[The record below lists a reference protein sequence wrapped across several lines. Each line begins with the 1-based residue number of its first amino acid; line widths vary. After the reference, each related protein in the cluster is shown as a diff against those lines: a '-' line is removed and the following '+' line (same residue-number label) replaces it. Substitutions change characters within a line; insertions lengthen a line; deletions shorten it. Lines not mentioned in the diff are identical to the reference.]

1 MIFWIIVNFL
11 VILTSFLYAQAKN
24 RFDIADVIWGPAI
37 AIFTTFHFS
46 KILQPS
52 INQIIILCLV
62 WIWALRLYFHIGNR
76 FIKKDT
82 QDARYTELLSSI
94 KDSKLK
100 KFIKVFF
107 VQGFLAFIMSF
118 ILKETTGNNL
128 LDFRLLSGVL
138 IFVIGF
144 IFEIVSDKQLKQFV
158 NNPNNKGKL
167 MTSGLY
173 SISRHPNYFGEV
185 LLWWGLWI
193 LGGSTIISVITPLL
207 ITFLI
212 LFVSGIP
219 MSEKQ
224 LAKRKGFDEYVK
236 RTKKFI
242 PFVW

>member
-24 RFDIADVIWGPAI
+24 RFDIADVIWGPSI

-94 KDSKLK
+94 KDSKFK

-107 VQGFLAFIMSF
+107 LQGLLAFIMSF
-118 ILKETTGNNL
+118 ILKDTNGNNF
-128 LDFRLLSGVL
+128 LDFRFLSGVL

-144 IFEIVSDKQLKQFV
+144 IFEIVSDNQLKKFV
-158 NNPNNKGKL
+158 TNPNNKGLL

-193 LGGSTIISVITPLL
+193 LGGSTIISSVSPIL

-212 LFVSGIP
+212 LFISGVP

-224 LAKRKGFDEYVK
+224 LAKRKGFDDYVK
-236 RTKKFI
+236 NTKKFI
-242 PFVW
+242 PFIW